1 MDKVSILNRI
11 RELRIKRGI
20 SEREMSRALG
30 HYPSYLANLAAGKKM
45 PSLEV
50 VEDCCNYFGMTISE
64 FFNDDYHG
72 DASDQYIIKK
82 INEIATIEDKQK
94 IVKLLNALDKKRIK
108 ILFDI
113 LDDYIKG

>member
-1 MDKVSILNRI
+1 MYIGN
-11 RELRIKRGI
+11 
-20 SEREMSRALG
+20 
-30 HYPSYLANLAAGKKM
+30 KK
-45 PSLEV
+45 
-50 VEDCCNYFGMTISE
+50 YFIATPE
-64 FFNDDYHG
+64 K
-72 DASDQYIIKK
+72 YIIKK